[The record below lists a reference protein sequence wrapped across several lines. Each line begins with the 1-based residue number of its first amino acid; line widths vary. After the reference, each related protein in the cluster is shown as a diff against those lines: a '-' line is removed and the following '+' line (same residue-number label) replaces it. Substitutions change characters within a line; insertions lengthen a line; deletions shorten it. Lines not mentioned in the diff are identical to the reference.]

1 MKKVWKIFI
10 MSAIVCFSL
19 TLTLMIINA
28 VVGIS
33 IRLNFYF
40 FLFTILTAGFT
51 VALTLVDSKTIFY
64 SKKVKKPVK
73 SKTVRKTKKVQSHT
87 KAKRKIS

>member
-1 MKKVWKIFI
+1 
-10 MSAIVCFSL
+10 MSGIVCFYL
-19 TLTLMIINA
+19 TLKLMIINE

-33 IRLNFYF
+33 FRLNFYLL
-40 FLFTILTAGFT
+40 LFTILTAGFT

>member
-33 IRLNFYF
+33 IRLNCYLL
-40 FLFTILTAGFT
+40 LFTILTAGFT

>member
-33 IRLNFYF
+33 IRLKFYLL
-40 FLFTILTAGFT
+40 LFTILTAGFT

>member
-1 MKKVWKIFI
+1 
-10 MSAIVCFSL
+10 MSAVVCFSL
-19 TLTLMIINA
+19 TFTLMIINS

-33 IRLNFYF
+33 VRLNFYLL
-40 FLFTILTAGFT
+40 LFTILTAGFT

-73 SKTVRKTKKVQSHT
+73 SKMIRKAKKVQIHT